1 MIEVRTHTLIV
12 SMMANASTTAA
23 FRGGKVLPD
32 AATAWSA
39 GSPPPLI
46 TCRRLFPAG
55 FNPVVPILLVL
66 LVLLGPIVA
75 FARAFVHWKFRRR
88 ITAIV
93 YGGSCRRHHVY
104 LLWRYFVF
112 TPLFLNYF
120 LAICAIYT
128 MLRYLDVNGKNK

>member
-75 FARAFVHWKFRRR
+75 FVFMMMVVDNRNVRVSIKRQLPRGCCSHVTRTR
-88 ITAIV
+88 I
-93 YGGSCRRHHVY
+93 
-104 LLWRYFVF
+104 
-112 TPLFLNYF
+112 
-120 LAICAIYT
+120 
-128 MLRYLDVNGKNK
+128 